1 MKTNKNISI
10 VNLIS
15 ESKTKK
21 ILKTISIL
29 MMIIP
34 YIAIVSLCCY
44 MIFMVNP
51 IAAVLILSLIIG
63 SCMFLYL
70 NDKDLWG

>member
-1 MKTNKNISI
+1 MKTIKRINTA
-10 VNLIS
+10 NLIS
-15 ESKTKK
+15 KPK

-34 YIAIVSLCCY
+34 FIGLVLLCGYLLFTVC
-44 MIFMVNP
+44 P
-51 IAAVLILSLIIG
+51 ILAVLFLSFIIG
-63 SCMFLYL
+63 TFMFFYL